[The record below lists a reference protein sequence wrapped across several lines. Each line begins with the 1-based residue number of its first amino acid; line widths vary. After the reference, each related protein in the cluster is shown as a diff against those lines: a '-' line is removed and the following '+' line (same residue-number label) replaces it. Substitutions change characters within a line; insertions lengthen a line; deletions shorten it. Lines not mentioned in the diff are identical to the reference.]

1 MISKKKLQYLLLTQR
16 LHQLYVV
23 KRDISFNHLFKHT
36 NKADKSIDFYKD
48 KLLNNIIDGN
58 KIGDSKKIA
67 ENIIDTALQGQAN
80 TLMKKRSK
88 IIQGSV
94 DQTVGDYSKILSSRF
109 DSDAYKLKAKIE
121 AESKLSDSEIKKKYG
136 ELYRKNAK
144 NIVRDALHTNQS
156 RMSFLHALD
165 KGYKYKVWMNGRARQ
180 HRIWHRA
187 NFIESVPIDDY
198 FIITGSY
205 RTEMMYP
212 GDLAGGAENV
222 ANCRCWLS
230 YTNSTPSN
238 LKSKSSFNIPS
249 NSYLHGKNKSSSNQ
263 NSLKITSKIKNKI
276 IRTISNIGN
285 KIKNTGSK
293 ITENVKRKTVMINI
307 SSKPKQNSKRD
318 FSKFKLNES
327 ITKFSKAKNKAVKIG
342 NKTVYGVGESSK
354 DKLAFEYKYGIKK
367 EDLTSEEYK
376 FIKAY
381 SDEGYYSLNNYFRE
395 IKGELNPVKRW
406 RIKRKYSKL
415 WEQDL
420 ANSKYYISFNK
431 AIKSSKSVFKK
442 GKILEESLV
451 VVRRQK
457 SPMTKFVEGDN
468 YHSDSFLSTSISE
481 NVKPEEYGDY
491 INYIAIPK
499 GIKIL
504 YIEGITETPQEF
516 EILFD
521 KNVDLRLIREKSEFI
536 AHWEMIS

>member
-1 MISKKKLQYLLLTQR
+1 M
-16 LHQLYVV
+16 V

-238 LKSKSSFNIPS
+238 LKSKSSFNIHP

-276 IRTISNIGN
+276 TRTISNIKNSSISFKTRGSN
-285 KIKNTGSK
+285 ISTKIIDLVKGKLNQKQINELKSSFKDYNDKFIKNPEETTNMLKRMYPEPMLTNYEKEIVVQWAEDSSIFNNYIKRFDGKLTGREPKNVKSLYQIIDK
-293 ITENVKRKTVMINI
+293 YPNITENTILHRYVRNGFFIVNVGKTGNLGGFVSTSFNQGDAKKFGDYHIMIFAPKGTNGAYIEETLNKHDEKNHLNEVLFSPEIEYTTLYKNHEKKFAIIIINI
-307 SSKPKQNSKRD
+307 
-318 FSKFKLNES
+318 
-327 ITKFSKAKNKAVKIG
+327 
-342 NKTVYGVGESSK
+342 
-354 DKLAFEYKYGIKK
+354 
-367 EDLTSEEYK
+367 
-376 FIKAY
+376 
-381 SDEGYYSLNNYFRE
+381 
-395 IKGELNPVKRW
+395 
-406 RIKRKYSKL
+406 
-415 WEQDL
+415 
-420 ANSKYYISFNK
+420 
-431 AIKSSKSVFKK
+431 
-442 GKILEESLV
+442 
-451 VVRRQK
+451 
-457 SPMTKFVEGDN
+457 
-468 YHSDSFLSTSISE
+468 
-481 NVKPEEYGDY
+481 
-491 INYIAIPK
+491 
-499 GIKIL
+499 
-504 YIEGITETPQEF
+504 
-516 EILFD
+516 
-521 KNVDLRLIREKSEFI
+521 
-536 AHWEMIS
+536 